1 MLQIFYKGITIMLN
15 NQNKNSIIV
24 VKNCCKDFAISN
36 LSVPL
41 TRKLNILKTQSNE
54 QFRISESC

>member
-1 MLQIFYKGITIMLN
+1 MLN

-54 QFRISESC
+54 QFHISESCKDYFW